1 MLQLQTKS
9 VNIGRISKL
18 LVKYNIKASVTNQ
31 IITLDGDI
39 SEELLIKICDSIDIQ
54 SVQNYIEEEP
64 LNKAEEILALQ
75 SEESIKN
82 ESVEEIPKVEI
93 PQIATVLPN
102 QTSEY
107 DLIYSVV
114 KRGEVYLC
122 DFGEPYGYE
131 QGLMRYAIVVQNDY
145 GNLNSPT
152 TIVVP
157 CTTKPKKQLP
167 VHLNCTFSSENMID
181 YDFERVGSEEN
192 VIITE
197 QIRTVDKRRLRK
209 YIGKLTSDFMKFI
222 DSKIEVSL
230 NLNKSLKKVISTE
243 KVYAEL
249 PVSVSEDK
257 MIIKETQVQRKDVN
271 TVQIQLLSLVDINE
285 LLKISQSEETDQI
298 KVEKILKLY
307 GFDLNKNGVQYLLKA
322 IINSPKD
329 TYFNL
334 ETLSEEISIKEGVE
348 KEEVKRLIVAR
359 VKETFG
365 FKKSPTIDFIRL
377 VNNFIKTGGQ
387 HEKTNV

>member
-18 LVKYNIKASVTNQ
+18 LVKYNVKASVTNQ
-31 IITLDGDI
+31 TITLDGDI
-39 SEELLIKICDSIDIQ
+39 SEELFTELFGSIDVQ
-54 SVQNYIEEEP
+54 SVQNYIKEEP
-64 LNKAEEILALQ
+64 LNVTEEVEPVQ
-75 SEESIKN
+75 SEESVKN
-82 ESVEEIPKVEI
+82 EPVEEPKKVEI
-93 PQIATVLPN
+93 LQRDPVLLN

-122 DFGEPYGYE
+122 DFGEPYGQE

-145 GNLNSPT
+145 GNLHATT
-152 TIVVP
+152 TIVVA
-157 CTTKPKKQLP
+157 CTSEPKKQLP
-167 VHLNCTFSSENMID
+167 VHLNCTFSSKNMVD
-181 YDFERVGSEEN
+181 YDLKRVSEKEN
-192 VIITE
+192 VILAE
-197 QIRTVDKRRLRK
+197 QLRTVDKRRLRK

-230 NLNKSLKKVISTE
+230 SLDRSLKKVINTE

-249 PVSVSEDK
+249 PVSVSDDK
-257 MIIKETQVQRKDVN
+257 MIIKDTPAERKDVN

-285 LLKISQSEETDQI
+285 LLKISQSEDTDKI
-298 KVEKILKLY
+298 KAEKILELF

-334 ETLSEEISIKEGVE
+334 ETLSEEISIKEGTQ
-348 KEEVKRLIVAR
+348 KEEIKRLIVAR

-377 VNNFIKTGGQ
+377 VNNFLLK
-387 HEKTNV
+387 